1 MCVCIAYGDLRISGG
16 GSSGR
21 LEFRDSDGRWGTV
34 CDDGFNDDEAD
45 VACRQLGYRRSS
57 SVDNTG

>member
-1 MCVCIAYGDLRISGG
+1 VCIAYGDLRINGG

-21 LEFRDSDGRWGTV
+21 LEFQNFDGRWGTV
-34 CDDGFNDDEAD
+34 CDNGFDDDEAD
-45 VACRQLGYRRSS
+45 VACRQLGYRRAS